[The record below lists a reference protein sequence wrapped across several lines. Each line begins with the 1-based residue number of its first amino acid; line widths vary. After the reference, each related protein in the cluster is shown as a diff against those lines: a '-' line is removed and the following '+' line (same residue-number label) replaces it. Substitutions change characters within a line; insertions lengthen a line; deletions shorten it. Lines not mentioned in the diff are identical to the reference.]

1 MKQESPFTGFALKA
15 RVSILEG
22 SEPSNQELIKLAQT
36 GGCFDFL
43 ANEPDIYTC
52 EDGEPV

>member
-43 ANEPDIYTC
+43 ANEPDIYTW